1 MTSITEPKDNQR
13 LARVDLDEGSLA
25 ALSPEQ
31 DDERRVAIVDLI
43 SSNSFKPDGA
53 ADGPFALRL
62 SNVEARLAM
71 DVTGPGY
78 ERRFLLSLSPLR
90 GVIKDYFLVCESY
103 YAAVRN
109 ATSTQIEALD
119 MGRRGLHNEGASLLK
134 ERLQGKVAVDED
146 TARRLFTLICALH
159 WRG

>member
-1 MTSITEPKDNQR
+1 MTSITERGDNQR
-13 LARVDLDEGSLA
+13 LEKVELDEGSLG

-43 SSNSFKPDGA
+43 ASNSFRPEGA
-53 ADGPFALRL
+53 ERGPFALRL
-62 SNVEARLAM
+62 STVEARLAL
-71 DVTGPGY
+71 DVTGPDY

-90 GVIKDYFLVCESY
+90 GVIKDYFMLCESY

-109 ATSTQIEALD
+109 ATSSQIEALD
-119 MGRRGLHNEGASLLK
+119 MGRRGLHNEGAALLK
-134 ERLQGKVAVDED
+134 ERLHGKVTVDED